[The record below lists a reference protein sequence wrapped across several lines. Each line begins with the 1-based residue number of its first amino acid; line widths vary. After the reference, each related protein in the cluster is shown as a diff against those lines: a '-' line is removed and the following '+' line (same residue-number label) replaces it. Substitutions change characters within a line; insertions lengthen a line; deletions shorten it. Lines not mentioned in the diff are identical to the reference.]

1 MQDIDLLAQAG
12 TLLAGASERS
22 QLAQLAAMKNVL
34 SLASDDASTLEMAV
48 HQFWTVRTAA
58 RLVFGDTVPEDI
70 GIGAAGFLSRATG
83 KDGLTALERSLVET
97 RRSVEAI
104 VSAALAT

>member
-1 MQDIDLLAQAG
+1 
-12 TLLAGASERS
+12 
-22 QLAQLAAMKNVL
+22 MKNAL
-34 SLASDDASTLEMAV
+34 SLASDDAVKLETAV
-48 HQFWTVRTAA
+48 HQYWTVRTAA

-83 KDGLTALERSLVET
+83 QDGLAALETSLAEA

-104 VSAALAT
+104 VSAALET